1 MNRGPQESWAGPEA
15 GTHWRMVRTFTL
27 TGGRTQPSRDVF
39 TLITL
44 VTTVDLPLPS
54 VGHGLQP
61 EHLRILRMCAQP
73 LAVAEISAYLDLP
86 FSVTTILLSDLL
98 EQGRVL
104 ARPPIHLAEDSQIAL
119 LQKVRD
125 GLARL

>member
-1 MNRGPQESWAGPEA
+1 MNGGPEESGA
-15 GTHWRMVRTFTL
+15 LPEGGTFGRTVRAFTL
-27 TGGRTQPSRDVF
+27 TGGRTQPSQDVF

-44 VTTVDLPLPS
+44 VTTTDLPIPS

-61 EHLRILRMCAQP
+61 EHLRILRLCARP
-73 LAVAEISAYLDLP
+73 LAVAEVAAHLDLP
-86 FSVTTILLSDLL
+86 VSVTTILLSDLL
-98 EQGRVL
+98 DQGRIH
-104 ARPPIHLAEDSQIAL
+104 AQPPIHAVHSPEVAL